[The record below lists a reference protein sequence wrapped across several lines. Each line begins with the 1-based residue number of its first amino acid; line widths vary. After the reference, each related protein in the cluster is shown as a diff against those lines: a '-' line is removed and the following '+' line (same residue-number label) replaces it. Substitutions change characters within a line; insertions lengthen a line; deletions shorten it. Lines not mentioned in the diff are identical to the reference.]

1 MNIPSTRVGNAQII
15 ANNWFTIKEGG
26 YTISEK
32 ESKTL
37 FLIHAKI
44 SFTVNMKEVSL
55 LKGLDHES
63 VIRNQGTVL

>member
-15 ANNWFTIKEGG
+15 ANNWFTIKEG